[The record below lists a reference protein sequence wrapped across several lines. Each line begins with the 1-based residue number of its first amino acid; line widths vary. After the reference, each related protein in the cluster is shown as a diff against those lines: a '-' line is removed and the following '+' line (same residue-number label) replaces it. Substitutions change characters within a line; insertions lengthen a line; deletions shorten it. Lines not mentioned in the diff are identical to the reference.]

1 MQKSTDWVN
10 GKKSNWCDRVIDQ
23 IVGSEGAS
31 AKLSCS
37 AMSRGV
43 SNGAMPR

>member
-1 MQKSTDWVN
+1 MQKTTDWVN
-10 GKKSNWCDRVIDQ
+10 GKKSNWGDRVIDQ